1 MFKKSESSKKLNQKL
16 LIEKLSQYLA
26 STYSLYLKTQNFHWN
41 ITGSAFLAL
50 HNFFEKQYE
59 ELAEAI
65 DLIAEQI
72 RTLRVVTPGS
82 FTEFTKLS
90 KIKDAIGK
98 KNANKM
104 LNELLAD
111 HLLIIELTKELLS
124 IAKDCNNDITQDL
137 LINRSK
143 VHEKTIWMLRSF
155 LE

>member
-1 MFKKSESSKKLNQKL
+1 MFKKAESSKKTNQKL

-41 ITGSAFLAL
+41 VTGSEFLAL
-50 HNFFEKQYE
+50 HSFFEKQYD

-72 RTLRVVTPGS
+72 RTFAVFTPGS
-82 FTEFTKLS
+82 FTEFSKLS

-98 KNANKM
+98 KNANNM
-104 LNELLAD
+104 LKELLID
-111 HLLIIELTKELLS
+111 HLLIIDLTKELLS
-124 IAKDCNNDITQDL
+124 IAKDCNNDVTQDM

-155 LE
+155 LV

>member
-1 MFKKSESSKKLNQKL
+1 MFKKAESSKKPNQKL

-41 ITGSAFLAL
+41 VTGSEFLAL
-50 HNFFEKQYE
+50 HSFFEKQYD

-72 RTLRVVTPGS
+72 RTFGVFTPGS
-82 FTEFTKLS
+82 FTEFSKLS

-98 KNANKM
+98 KNANNM
-104 LNELLAD
+104 LKELLTD
-111 HLLIIELTKELLS
+111 HLLIIDLTKELLS
-124 IAKDCNNDITQDL
+124 IAKDCNNDVTQDM

-155 LE
+155 LG

>member
-1 MFKKSESSKKLNQKL
+1 MFKKAASSKTPNPKL

-41 ITGSAFLAL
+41 VTGSEFLAL
-50 HNFFEKQYE
+50 HSFFEKQYD

-72 RTLRVVTPGS
+72 RTFGVFTPGS
-82 FTEFTKLS
+82 FTEFSKLS

-98 KNANKM
+98 KNANNM
-104 LNELLAD
+104 LKELLTD
-111 HLLIIELTKELLS
+111 HLLIIDLTKELLS
-124 IAKDCNNDITQDL
+124 IAKDCNNDVTQDM

-155 LE
+155 LG

>member
-41 ITGSAFLAL
+41 VTGSEFLAL
-50 HNFFEKQYE
+50 HSFFEKQYD

-72 RTLRVVTPGS
+72 RTFGVFTPGS
-82 FTEFTKLS
+82 FTEFSKLS

-98 KNANKM
+98 KNANNM
-104 LNELLAD
+104 LKELLTD
-111 HLLIIELTKELLS
+111 HLLIIDLTKELLS
-124 IAKDCNNDITQDL
+124 IAKDCNNDVTQDM

-155 LE
+155 LG